1 MFILA
6 PPSYEPSFDVP
17 DETPPHL
24 LIFSLLFRGG
34 GVFISGRVPR
44 ATRSRRI
51 KMRASLLFS
60 VHCLFL
66 SLSPPFV
73 HPFFASPHPPLM
85 CARPPLIASVAPPP
99 SLLAGAAARHKER
112 RARDAR
118 PPPSS
123 LCCTLPVISA
133 LASTRPPTF
142 LTPAHSQHPGTR
154 QSSLNQ
160 YIYAVRKRVSRAR
173 APRPSTSLFLP
184 HTPLVALEITGGPL
198 VCLAP
203 PFFPA

>member
-1 MFILA
+1 MC
-6 PPSYEPSFDVP
+6 PTRRRRTY
-17 DETPPHL
+17 
-24 LIFSLLFRGG
+24 LFFLCFFGG
-34 GVFISGRVPR
+34 GGCLYRAESRAQRALAGSKCARHYSFLCTVF
-44 ATRSRRI
+44 
-51 KMRASLLFS
+51 F
-60 VHCLFL
+60 F

-73 HPFFASPHPPLM
+73 HPFFASPPPPLM